1 VIMPPYGR
9 RYGVPFLPISR
20 MGYRYGAI
28 GVIIDVL
35 ILLAIAYIIIR
46 LFLIAWAYAIALIV
60 LLLIREVLRGMRIRR
75 MMWW

>member
-1 VIMPPYGR
+1 
-9 RYGVPFLPISR
+9 

-35 ILLAIAYIIIR
+35 IFLAIAYIIIR
-46 LFLIAWAYAIALIV
+46 LFLIAWAYVIALIV
-60 LLLIREVLRGMRIRR
+60 LLLIREVFRGMRIRR